1 MSELSELLSQE
12 GKKKYA
18 EIEKWFDEIANQLM
32 NYHCL
37 KVGGSEYRITEC
49 EFYYREMGG
58 EHNDIYVHTEKPQ
71 LTIGQLY
78 LNKAGGFDLTFGKDF
93 NDETKNIYGGI
104 LIRGIRNLKTN
115 ERFNNITKIV
125 TDFFDKIGNII
136 NETRCISIKKVNHEY
151 LQTCENP
158 NLKLI
163 KVNRHNLKYNIIDA
177 DSNYFNKPYRYIVEL
192 VSEHKFLGKENVV
205 KRLVQENQIKPK
217 DVFGILGNNLK
228 I

>member
-1 MSELSELLSQE
+1 MSELSQLLSQE
-12 GKKKYA
+12 SKKKYA

-37 KVGGSEYRITEC
+37 KVGDSEYRITEC

-71 LTIGQLY
+71 LTLGQLY

-93 NDETKNIYGGI
+93 NDETKNVYGGI

-125 TDFFDKIGNII
+125 VEFFDKIGNII
-136 NETRCISIKKVNHEY
+136 DEKRAICINKINEEL
-151 LQTCENP
+151 LQTS
-158 NLKLI
+158 KGSDSKII
-163 KVNRHNLKYNIIDA
+163 KVNRHKLSYKSEDID
-177 DSNYFNKPYRYIVEL
+177 SIYFNKPYRYIVEL
-192 VSEHKFLGKENVV
+192 VGNHKFLGKENVV
-205 KRLVQENQIKPK
+205 RYLVETNQIEPN
-217 DVFGILGNNLK
+217 DIVNILGNNLK